1 MASSLAG
8 GEELLRLNPTFLLYS
23 EPTTPLQHSH
33 TATDKRLA
41 AADVIGWLGPGGNF
55 LTEDHTLSHFRE
67 MWEPSLFERRRV
79 EEWIAGAAFRRDP
92 AGAARDPFS
101 LPLTWRGTVRS
112 FPQDPPEEPA

>member
-1 MASSLAG
+1 VASSLAE

-55 LTEDHTLSHFRE
+55 LTEDHTLSQFRE
-67 MWEPSLFERRRV
+67 MWEPSLFERRRA
-79 EEWIAGAAFRRDP
+79 EEWMAG
-92 AGAARDPFS
+92 GAP
-101 LPLTWRGTVRS
+101 G
-112 FPQDPPEEPA
+112 